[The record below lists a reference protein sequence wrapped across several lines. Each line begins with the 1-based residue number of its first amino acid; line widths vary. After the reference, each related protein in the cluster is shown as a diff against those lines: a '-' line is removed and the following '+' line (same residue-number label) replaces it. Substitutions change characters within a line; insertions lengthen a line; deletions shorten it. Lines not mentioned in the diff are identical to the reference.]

1 MTVIQKDKVKADTE
15 QLLKKSTDEL
25 PSDPHRN
32 PFQVIK
38 GTFRCVFDI
47 YFFFAIR
54 AEIPIDKVKEVIH
67 GSY

>member
-47 YFFFAIR
+47 YFFLLSELR
-54 AEIPIDKVKEVIH
+54 SLSTK
-67 GSY
+67 

>member
-25 PSDPHRN
+25 PSDPQRN

-38 GTFRCVFDI
+38 GTFSCRFD
-47 YFFFAIR
+47 FFLLSELR
-54 AEIPIDKVKEVIH
+54 
-67 GSY
+67 SLSTM